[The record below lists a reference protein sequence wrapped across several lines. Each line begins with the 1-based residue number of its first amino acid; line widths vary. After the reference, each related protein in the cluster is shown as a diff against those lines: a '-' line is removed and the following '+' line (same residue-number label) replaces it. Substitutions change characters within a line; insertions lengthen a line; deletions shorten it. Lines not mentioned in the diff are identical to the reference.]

1 MRRERNCLI
10 IALVLF
16 FIAAIVL
23 SSCSPHPPSID
34 ARLYSIR
41 VNPICI
47 FSCDAETTGPLTV
60 GDDNDENAKD

>member
-1 MRRERNCLI
+1 MRIGQQYKATL
-10 IALVLF
+10 ALLLTTT
-16 FIAAIVL
+16 AI

-60 GDDNDENAKD
+60 GENNDQKPEDR